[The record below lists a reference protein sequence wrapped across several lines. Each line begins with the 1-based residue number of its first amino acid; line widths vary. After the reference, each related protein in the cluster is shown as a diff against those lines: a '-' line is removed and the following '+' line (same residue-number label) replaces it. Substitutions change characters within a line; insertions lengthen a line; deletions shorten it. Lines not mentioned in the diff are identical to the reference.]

1 MKKSIKK
8 KAELNLSDYDYLDRI
23 SLLGWMWEFARRSKD
38 FKDYYRNFEPIKA
51 KGNYAQLML
60 FASENGP
67 IGVFALDCKDPSE
80 KWSDKDDIT
89 YNFACGLTKCTPVI
103 IFNLD
108 EYDRGFNIQK
118 KQQFINN
125 IPYPLRE
132 VSRHLGDKNIVM
144 ALIDISSGQSIDE
157 ILQTIKPRLV
167 SWRKEFKLPKKR
179 SAKTPKKNKNELIKK
194 AKIWKSYLIVYD
206 LIKAG
211 MLHKDASDKLSLHDE
226 ETYSSEKTIER
237 HYKAAEKLIN
247 GGYREYL

>member
-108 EYDRGFNIQK
+108 EYDRF
-118 KQQFINN
+118 
-125 IPYPLRE
+125 LRNT
-132 VSRHLGDKNIVM
+132 HLELQGPF
-144 ALIDISSGQSIDE
+144 LISHH
-157 ILQTIKPRLV
+157 RMV
-167 SWRKEFKLPKKR
+167 W
-179 SAKTPKKNKNELIKK
+179 
-194 AKIWKSYLIVYD
+194 
-206 LIKAG
+206 
-211 MLHKDASDKLSLHDE
+211 HKGCHTL
-226 ETYSSEKTIER
+226 
-237 HYKAAEKLIN
+237 
-247 GGYREYL
+247 